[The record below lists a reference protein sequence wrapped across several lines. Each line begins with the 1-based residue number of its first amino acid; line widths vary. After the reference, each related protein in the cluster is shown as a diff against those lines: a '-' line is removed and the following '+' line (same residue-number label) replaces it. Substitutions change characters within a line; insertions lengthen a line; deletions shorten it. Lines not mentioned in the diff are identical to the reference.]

1 MSATGRQLG
10 EAWYMDYA
18 SGGLS
23 EGERVLLDAH
33 IEISDAASAIVADH
47 EAVGG
52 AYLDSL
58 AANDHGAEDLPFSVE
73 SLFARMEA
81 DGEIRK
87 LQPDV
92 AAFDDG
98 GLGPIMPRALHDFL
112 QEKQK
117 NVSWGFLGPGLRKA
131 ILWDGPDGSRLWL
144 LKAQPGVS
152 IPQHGHR
159 GSELTLV
166 LSGSFYD
173 GEERFFRGDVEEA
186 DGETEHAIQIGED
199 GECVCLALTQGKLR
213 FDNPLLKGLQL
224 VTGL

>member
-58 AANDHGAEDLPFSVE
+58 AANDHGDEDLPFSVE

-81 DGEIRK
+81 DGEIRN
-87 LQPDV
+87 LQSNV
-92 AAFDDG
+92 AAVDNV
-98 GLGPIMPRALHDFL
+98 LHDICYNRYLCACIDLF
-112 QEKQK
+112 
-117 NVSWGFLGPGLRKA
+117 S
-131 ILWDGPDGSRLWL
+131 
-144 LKAQPGVS
+144 LKCKCCIDLFS
-152 IPQHGHR
+152 
-159 GSELTLV
+159 
-166 LSGSFYD
+166 
-173 GEERFFRGDVEEA
+173 
-186 DGETEHAIQIGED
+186 
-199 GECVCLALTQGKLR
+199 
-213 FDNPLLKGLQL
+213 LKCKCH
-224 VTGL
+224 TATRDIAK